1 MAARTPGRVIEPNRC
16 AKIQYM
22 KRQFLTLVALACV
35 TMCPAQKRL
44 VLIDQDGAGPGGSDQ
59 MAMLALL
66 QAPSVQVLGITM
78 VTGDAWRDEETLHT
92 LRMLE
97 LTGHADVPV
106 VRGAVFPLV
115 RNEEQTRLEEALDGK
130 VAWLGAWGGV
140 QVTTTG
146 APRPVPH
153 GPYEIPPMPEGAPAT
168 KPLDED
174 AAHFLIR
181 QVRAHPH
188 DVTIYA
194 AGPLTN
200 IALAV
205 SIDPEFAALT
215 KGIVVMG
222 GSLNPQNN
230 GPQKDDPETADP
242 RHEFNFWFDPEAAH
256 IVLHAGWPRI
266 DVTPMDVSEKA
277 PFTQEM
283 LDAIGKSQTPAAR
296 YIAAWSQRRTLMW
309 DELEA
314 CAWIDPSI
322 ITKEK
327 GVYMDVD
334 LSRGPSYGDTLAWPE
349 PMQPTTGV
357 RLVHAQMDLALPRF
371 QKEFVDL
378 MTRTEAR

>member
-1 MAARTPGRVIEPNRC
+1 
-16 AKIQYM
+16 
-22 KRQFLTLVALACV
+22 
-35 TMCPAQKRL
+35 MCPAQKRL

-66 QAPSVQVLGITM
+66 QAPDVQVLGITM

-106 VRGAVFPLV
+106 LRGAVFPLV
-115 RNEEQTRLEEALDGK
+115 RDQEKTRLEEALDGK
-130 VAWLGAWGGV
+130 AAWLGAWGGV
-140 QVTTTG
+140 TVT
-146 APRPVPH
+146 APGSARPVPH
-153 GPYEIPPMPEGAPAT
+153 GPYEIPPMPEGLPTT
-168 KPLDED
+168 KPIDED

-215 KGIVVMG
+215 KEIVVMG
-222 GSLNPQNN
+222 GSLNPQTN
-230 GPQKDDPETADP
+230 DIETADP

-256 IVLHAGWPRI
+256 IVLHANWPNI
-266 DVTPMDVSEKA
+266 EVTTEDVSVKA
-277 PFTQEM
+277 PFTQQM
-283 LDAIGKSQTPAAR
+283 LDAIAKSQAPAAR
-296 YIAAWSQRRTLMW
+296 YIAAWSQRRTDMW

-314 CAWIDPSI
+314 CAWLDPSI
-322 ITKEK
+322 ITKEVD
-327 GVYMDVD
+327 VYMDVD
-334 LSRGPSYGDTLAWPE
+334 LSHGPSYGDTLAWPE
-349 PMQPTTGV
+349 ALKPSTDV
-357 RLVHAQMDLALPRF
+357 RLVHAQMDLDLPRF

-378 MTRTEAR
+378 MTRTP

>member
-1 MAARTPGRVIEPNRC
+1 V
-16 AKIQYM
+16 
-22 KRQFLTLVALACV
+22 FVCV
-35 TMCPAQKRL
+35 TMCPAQKRMVLPAQQRL

-66 QAPSVQVLGITM
+66 QAPNVQVLGITI

-97 LTGHADVPV
+97 LTGHTSVPV

-115 RNEEQTRLEEALDGK
+115 RDEEQTRLESALDGK
-130 VAWLGAWGGV
+130 VAWLGAWGGIAA
-140 QVTTTG
+140 TTAGT
-146 APRPVPH
+146 AKPESH
-153 GPYEIPPMPEGAPAT
+153 GPYEIPPMAEGLPAT

-188 DVTIYA
+188 EVTIYA

-205 SIDPEFAALT
+205 SIDPEFASLC

-222 GSLNPQNN
+222 GSLNPQTNDI
-230 GPQKDDPETADP
+230 GTADLELSDP

-256 IVLHAGWPRI
+256 IVLHTNWPRI
-266 DVTPMDVSEKA
+266 EVTTEDVSVKA

-283 LDAIGKSQTPAAR
+283 LDAIAKSQTPAAR
-296 YIAAWSQRRTLMW
+296 YIAAWSQRRTDMW

-314 CAWIDPSI
+314 CAWIDPAI
-322 ITKEK
+322 IAKEVD
-327 GVYMDVD
+327 VYMDVD
-334 LSRGPSYGDTLAWPE
+334 LSHGPSYGDTLVWPE
-349 PMQPTTGV
+349 ALKPATGV
-357 RLVHAQMDLALPRF
+357 RLVHAQMDLDLPRF

-378 MTRTEAR
+378 MTRTP